1 MKEVNALSSYHS
13 SFTYLKQNSA
23 NDKHLI
29 IATFTPDNGEVDTFL
44 SMTASTDDYYNGTKR
59 FDYGARYDS
68 VATINIT
75 LIKPD
80 NSDFSVAEN
89 RDVLKWLTGA
99 RTNSWLDFYEG
110 DEVKYSFFGRVTDV
124 KQQKL
129 DARVFGIIIT
139 FTSVNPWA
147 YSAIQE
153 ITYDLVNDGF
163 GIDENGVIYQNETMP
178 YFGIDDKGVLY
189 IDNGTPDVFDIT
201 DYGVIYKVQGNM
213 VQIDNKTDDLYTYIN
228 LDIEYVNKQNSDTL
242 SSLTVKNLELDEES
256 SVVGISGGEV
266 ITFNS
271 GQFISS
277 NIPGKIFGDNFNF
290 VWPRLQPGINKIA
303 VNGAGEGII
312 TFKYRYPIKIGDC
325 AVDIENILNNPQCC
339 DYINGEDDDDVQK
352 ITYISL
358 LAENWAGTESPYSQV
373 VTVNGVTERSRV
385 DLQPTTAQIIELQ
398 KEDASLVTENNAGTV
413 TVYAIGNK
421 PSADHTI
428 QTSIVEV
435 KYL

>member
-1 MKEVNALSSYHS
+1 MASYHS
-13 SFTYLKQNSA
+13 SFSYLKQNSA
-23 NDKHLI
+23 RDKHLI
-29 IATFTPDNGEVDTFL
+29 IATFTPDDGEVDTFL
-44 SMTASTDDYYNGTKR
+44 SMTASTDDYYNGTKK

-80 NSDFSVAEN
+80 DSDFSVAEN
-89 RDVLKWLTGA
+89 RDILRWLTGV

-110 DEVKYSFFGRVTDV
+110 DEVKYSFFGRVTNV
-124 KQQKL
+124 KQRKL
-129 DARVFGIIIT
+129 DARIIGLVVT
-139 FTSVNPWA
+139 FTSVSPWA

-153 ITYDLVNDGF
+153 IKYNLTNDGF
-163 GIDENGVIYQNETMP
+163 GIDDNGVVYQNEVMP
-178 YFGIDDKGVLY
+178 YFGIDDNGVLY
-189 IDNGTPDVFDIT
+189 IDNGTPEPFDIT

-228 LDIEYVNKQNSDTL
+228 LDVEYSNKQDSDSL
-242 SSLTVKNLELDEES
+242 GSLTIKNLELDEET
-256 SVVGISGGEV
+256 SVMGVSGGEV
-266 ITFNS
+266 ISFNS

-290 VWPRLQPGINKIA
+290 VWPRLQPGVNKIA
-303 VNGAGEGII
+303 VNGAGEGTI

-339 DYINGEDDDDVQK
+339 EYIDDEDDDDVQK

-358 LAENWAGTESPYSQV
+358 LAGSWAGTKSPYSQV
-373 VTVNGVTERSRV
+373 VSVNGVTERSRV
-385 DLQPTTAQIIELQ
+385 DLQPTTTQIVSLQ
-398 KEDASLVTENNAGTV
+398 KDDASLVTENNAGTV

-421 PSADHTI
+421 PSEDYSI
-428 QTSIVEV
+428 QVSIVETKFV
-435 KYL
+435 